1 VLGNQIVI
9 PHTVPENGARELGM
23 CLAKVSQGFTS
34 QGQVYRYVV
43 VISAIDKKM
52 HIQPMM
58 QLLKIASDPKV
69 IQRLDQ
75 ATDKQALL
83 AIIREYKK

>member
-1 VLGNQIVI
+1 
-9 PHTVPENGARELGM
+9 
-23 CLAKVSQGFTS
+23 
-34 QGQVYRYVV
+34 
-43 VISAIDKKM
+43 M

-75 ATDKQALL
+75 AQDKEALL
-83 AIIREYKK
+83 TIIQEFKKA

>member
-1 VLGNQIVI
+1 
-9 PHTVPENGARELGM
+9 
-23 CLAKVSQGFTS
+23 
-34 QGQVYRYVV
+34 
-43 VISAIDKKM
+43 M